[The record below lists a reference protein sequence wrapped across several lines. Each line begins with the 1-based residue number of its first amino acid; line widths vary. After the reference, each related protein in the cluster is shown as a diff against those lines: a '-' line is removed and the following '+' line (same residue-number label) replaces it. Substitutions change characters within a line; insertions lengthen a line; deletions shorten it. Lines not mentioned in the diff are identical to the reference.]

1 VNSYRETLRYLYSL
15 QHRGMKFG
23 LRNTTM
29 LLRALGNPERQFPS
43 IHIAGTNGKGST
55 ASFLASIGTES
66 GYATG
71 LYTSPHLI
79 RFTERIRIDGKE
91 MPEDR
96 LVQYVRM
103 LRPFIEAVHAT
114 FFEATTCI
122 AFRYFADENVGLAV
136 VETGMGGRLDSTNV
150 LMPVVSVIT
159 SIALDHTAILGRTVK
174 AIAREKGGIIKK
186 GVPCVVGRMDREV
199 IHTLRSLAKERG
211 AHLVQSQRKVSVHEN
226 QVEGLTPVIDCLGKT
241 VRIHK
246 CPLGLAGAHQVWNA
260 QTAVSTIDV
269 LNGLPKTRRQIKR
282 VTSTSVAR
290 GLARVVKNTGLHGRL
305 ETPGNQRRYIMD
317 VAHNPDAIRTLVQTL
332 RRRGLTRL
340 IVVFGVMEDKDYTAM
355 IRELSH
361 VMTLLVP
368 VVPASKRALRLGK
381 LAMSARKAGIRVA
394 DGGSVAQGLR
404 NARRLAR
411 RGSRILITGSHY
423 VVGEAMAMLAKGPG
437 K

>member
-15 QHRGMKFG
+15 QHRGIKFG

-29 LLRALGNPERQFPS
+29 LLRALGNPELQFPS

-55 ASFLASIGTES
+55 ASFLASIGTEA

-79 RFTERIRIDGKE
+79 RFTERIRIDGE
-91 MPEDR
+91 EIPEDQ
-96 LVQYVRM
+96 LVYYVRM
-103 LRPFIEAVHAT
+103 LRPFIEVIHAT

-122 AFRYFADENVGLAV
+122 AFRYFADEKVELAV
-136 VETGMGGRLDSTNV
+136 IETGMGGRLDSTNV

-159 SIALDHTAILGRTVK
+159 SIALDHTAILGTTVK
-174 AIAREKGGIIKK
+174 AIAREKGGIIKS
-186 GVPCVVGRMDREV
+186 GVPCVVGTLDNDV
-199 IHTLRSLAKERG
+199 IHTLRSLAKKRG
-211 AHLVQSQRKVSVHEN
+211 TYLVESRRKVAVHET
-226 QVEGLTPVIDCLGKT
+226 QVEGLAPVIDCFGKT
-241 VRIHK
+241 VRIRK
-246 CPLGLAGAHQVWNA
+246 CPLGLAGAHQVRNA

-305 ETPGNQRRYIMD
+305 EFFGNRRRYIMD

-332 RRRGLTRL
+332 RRRRLTRL
-340 IVVFGVMEDKDYTAM
+340 IVVFGVMEDKDYTGM

-361 VMTLLVP
+361 VITLLVP
-368 VVPASKRALRLGK
+368 VVPASKRGLRLGK

-394 DGGSVAQGLR
+394 GGGSVAQGLR
-404 NARRLAR
+404 NARRLAEP
-411 RGSRILITGSHY
+411 GSRILVTGSHY
-423 VVGEAMAMLAKGPG
+423 VVGEAMAILGTPIK
-437 K
+437 